1 MTEYKVGDRVQRIED
16 SDEISE
22 GTITELFF
30 EQRRLFSFDDY
41 NKEYESILA
50 KVKVKWDLGEE
61 EIVAQYSVSLLD
73 TELEREFRNTASQ
86 TLSLIQER
94 VNDAASALRK
104 AISISEEYGIPF
116 SSNVSF
122 ITQCYVPESLASL
135 HPDINRELINSI
147 TDSYTDSEYAGWE
160 HSAVC

>member
-1 MTEYKVGDRVQRIED
+1 MTEYEVGDRVQRIDD

-22 GTITELFF
+22 GTITELLF
-30 EQRRLFSFDDY
+30 EQRGLFSFDIH
-41 NKEYESILA
+41 NKEYENVLT

-61 EIVAQYSVSLLD
+61 EIVARYSISFLD
-73 TELEREFRNTASQ
+73 SELEREFRNTASQ
-86 TLSLIQER
+86 TLSLIQEK
-94 VNDAASALRK
+94 VNDAVLALTK
-104 AISISEEYGIPF
+104 AIAISEQYGIPF

-122 ITQCYVPESLASL
+122 ITQCYVPGSLKSL
-135 HPDINRELINSI
+135 HPDINRELVNSI

>member
-22 GTITELFF
+22 GTITELLF
-30 EQRRLFSFDDY
+30 EQRGIFSFGSE
-41 NKEYESILA
+41 KQYESILA
-50 KVKVKWDLGEE
+50 KVKVKWDFGEE
-61 EIVAQYSVSLLD
+61 EIVARYSVSFLD

-86 TLSLIQER
+86 TLSLIQEK

-135 HPDINRELINSI
+135 HPDINRELVNSI